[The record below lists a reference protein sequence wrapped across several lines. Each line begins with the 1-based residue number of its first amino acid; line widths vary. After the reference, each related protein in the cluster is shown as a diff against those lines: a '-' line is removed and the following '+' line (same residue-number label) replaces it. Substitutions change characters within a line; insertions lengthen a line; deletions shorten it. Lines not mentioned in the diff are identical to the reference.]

1 VYIHPHIT
9 FRNELHHRAKPTA
22 NYPKSLAQKTQK
34 TKTPAKEKRHQLV
47 VKLLL
52 FLDALGLFLWRT
64 IALYITAFKL

>member
-1 VYIHPHIT
+1 MCSSD
-9 FRNELHHRAKPTA
+9 LGGL
-22 NYPKSLAQKTQK
+22 LALGVGAGAADLAHGFQKTQK

-64 IALYITAFKL
+64 IALYITALKF